1 MRKIFEIFLM
11 ICFVVL
17 VLIISVLIL
26 LASIFGWIFLIPIII
41 PATLILGIVLYLKTD
56 KDDND

>member
-1 MRKIFEIFLM
+1 MRKIFEILLM
-11 ICFVVL
+11 LCFVVL
-17 VLIISVLIL
+17 VLIMSVLIL

-41 PATLILGIVLYLKTD
+41 PATLILGIVLYLTTD

>member
-11 ICFVVL
+11 LCFVVL
-17 VLIISVLIL
+17 VLIMSVLIL

-41 PATLILGIVLYLKTD
+41 PATLILGIVLYLTTD

>member
-1 MRKIFEIFLM
+1 MRKIFEILLM

-17 VLIISVLIL
+17 VLIMSVLIL

-41 PATLILGIVLYLKTD
+41 PATLILGIVLYLTTD

>member
-17 VLIISVLIL
+17 VLIMSVLIL

-41 PATLILGIVLYLKTD
+41 PATLILGIVLYLTTD